1 MNALSHHLWAFLQIL
16 RVSVKDNLD
25 CAPFAPPP
33 TLSNMGLLYA
43 DIAFVS
49 DKAFQREIPAG
60 ELIERLLALFVGQVR
75 VCHAIPVPVK
85 SKAWR
90 GGARSVLAGTLC
102 PPPAPPKTCSVHG
115 GALCDSPVLAV
126 QILTVGQQVV
136 FELQGVNLRLTVGT
150 VLVDQGGE
158 NKEVQQAMLA
168 QNTAFIFTNGGGNPH
183 VVTDSLG

>member
-1 MNALSHHLWAFLQIL
+1 M
-16 RVSVKDNLD
+16 
-25 CAPFAPPP
+25 
-33 TLSNMGLLYA
+33 
-43 DIAFVS
+43 
-49 DKAFQREIPAG
+49 
-60 ELIERLLALFVGQVR
+60 
-75 VCHAIPVPVK
+75 
-85 SKAWR
+85 
-90 GGARSVLAGTLC
+90 
-102 PPPAPPKTCSVHG
+102 
-115 GALCDSPVLAV
+115 